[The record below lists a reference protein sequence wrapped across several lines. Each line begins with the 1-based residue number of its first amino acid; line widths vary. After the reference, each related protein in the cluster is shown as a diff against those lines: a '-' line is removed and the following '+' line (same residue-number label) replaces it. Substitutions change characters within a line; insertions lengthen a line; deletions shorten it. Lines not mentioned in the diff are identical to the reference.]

1 MTEQTQQD
9 NTQREYS
16 VVELDNAVAAGQ
28 ITQAQRDQIFATQI
42 ERKAMTQAQQ
52 AAHQIIETTTR
63 ENTLDTQLQQYA
75 QVAPDVA
82 REGSPLR
89 QRVAQ
94 EFEFLVQNGAPRDL
108 TTELAAVRAV
118 MGPLERAKQYAQGRR
133 LGPDAGRDSYGGSM
147 SPMERRAADAFDR
160 LDPVKQQYYQKL
172 INQGVYADKKAVIS
186 ELNWK
191 RGGNNR
197 GRA

>member
-75 QVAPDVA
+75 QVAPDVT

>member
-1 MTEQTQQD
+1 MTDQTEQQATP
-9 NTQREYS
+9 EYS
-16 VVELDNAVAAGQ
+16 VTELDNAVAAGQ
-28 ITQAQRDQIFATQI
+28 ITQTQRDQIFATQI
-42 ERKAMTQAQQ
+42 ERKAMAQATQA
-52 AAHQIIETTTR
+52 ATQIIESTTR

-75 QVAPDVA
+75 SIAPDVT
-82 REGSPLR
+82 RDGSPLR

-118 MGPLERAKQYAQGRR
+118 MGPLERAKQYAQGSRR
-133 LGPDAGRDSYGGSM
+133 GPEFGRDSYGGSM
-147 SPMERRAADAFDR
+147 SPIERRAADAFDR
-160 LDPVKQQYYQKL
+160 LDPMKQQYYQKL
-172 INQGVYADKKAVIS
+172 INQGLYPDKKAVIS

-191 RGGNNR
+191 RGSNNK

>member
-1 MTEQTQQD
+1 MSEQTE
-9 NTQREYS
+9 TQATPEYS
-16 VVELDNAVAAGQ
+16 ITELDNAVAAGQ
-28 ITQAQRDQIFATQI
+28 ITQTQRDQIFATQI
-42 ERKAMTQAQQ
+42 ERKAMAQAQQ
-52 AAHQIIETTTR
+52 AATQIIETTTR

-75 QVAPDVA
+75 GIAPDVV

-133 LGPDAGRDSYGGSM
+133 RGPEFGRDSYGGSM

-172 INQGVYADKKAVIS
+172 INQGLYADKKAVIS
-186 ELNWK
+186 ELNWR
-191 RGGNNR
+191 RGSGNK

>member
-1 MTEQTQQD
+1 MTEQTEQQA
-9 NTQREYS
+9 TPEYS
-16 VVELDNAVAAGQ
+16 VTELDNAVAAGQ
-28 ITQAQRDQIFATQI
+28 ITQTQRDQIFASQI
-42 ERKAMTQAQQ
+42 ERKAMAQATQA
-52 AAHQIIETTTR
+52 ATQIIETNNR
-63 ENTLDTQLQQYA
+63 ETTLDTQLQQYA
-75 QVAPDVA
+75 QIAPDVA

-118 MGPLERAKQYAQGRR
+118 MGPLERAKQYAQGRKR
-133 LGPDAGRDSYGGSM
+133 GPEFGRDSFGGSM

-160 LDPVKQQYYQKL
+160 LDPAKQQYYQKL
-172 INQGVYADKKAVIS
+172 ISQGLYADKKAVIS
-186 ELNWK
+186 ELTWK
-191 RGGNNR
+191 RGSNNK